1 MFLKERIKSIVEST
15 VVERFILFVILLNGV
30 TLGIET
36 SKSLTQEQ
44 IHFLHILDN
53 VILGIFVAE
62 ILAKLAYQG
71 FSFFKNGW
79 NIFDFLIVGIAL
91 FPSNGPM
98 AILRALRIL
107 RFLRLLS
114 IIPQMRVIVLAL
126 IEAIPGMFSIVG
138 LILLIF
144 YISAVLA
151 TNLFGDS
158 FDAWF
163 GTIGNS
169 MFSLFQIMTLESWSM
184 GIARPVMD
192 MYPYA
197 WVFFVPFI
205 LVTSFAVLN
214 LFIGVIV
221 NSMGSVSQETD
232 EEDVFQTAS
241 VDTKLNMIN
250 KDLAQIKS
258 DLQRLNK

>member
-1 MFLKERIKSIVEST
+1 
-15 VVERFILFVILLNGV
+15 
-30 TLGIET
+30 
-36 SKSLTQEQ
+36 
-44 IHFLHILDN
+44 
-53 VILGIFVAE
+53 
-62 ILAKLAYQG
+62 
-71 FSFFKNGW
+71 
-79 NIFDFLIVGIAL
+79 
-91 FPSNGPM
+91 
-98 AILRALRIL
+98 L

>member
-1 MFLKERIKSIVEST
+1 M
-15 VVERFILFVILLNGV
+15 
-30 TLGIET
+30 
-36 SKSLTQEQ
+36 
-44 IHFLHILDN
+44 
-53 VILGIFVAE
+53 
-62 ILAKLAYQG
+62 
-71 FSFFKNGW
+71 
-79 NIFDFLIVGIAL
+79 GIAL

>member
-1 MFLKERIKSIVEST
+1 
-15 VVERFILFVILLNGV
+15 
-30 TLGIET
+30 
-36 SKSLTQEQ
+36 
-44 IHFLHILDN
+44 
-53 VILGIFVAE
+53 
-62 ILAKLAYQG
+62 
-71 FSFFKNGW
+71 
-79 NIFDFLIVGIAL
+79 
-91 FPSNGPM
+91 
-98 AILRALRIL
+98 
-107 RFLRLLS
+107 
-114 IIPQMRVIVLAL
+114 
-126 IEAIPGMFSIVG
+126 
-138 LILLIF
+138 
-144 YISAVLA
+144 
-151 TNLFGDS
+151 
-158 FDAWF
+158 
-163 GTIGNS
+163 
-169 MFSLFQIMTLESWSM
+169 M